1 MKKFIGF
8 IAITALLFA
17 CSKTDITP
25 TEDSLAVAT
34 EKAKGGNGGGG
45 GGGGGPEMT
54 VTTYEASYVLPF
66 GATCGGEV
74 SSSGG
79 GDKVTERGVCFS
91 TDPDPT
97 IDDVT
102 VPSGSGSGTFTCLL
116 SGLLD
121 NTTYYVRAYANKT
134 KKGVI
139 TTTYGEELSFT
150 TSEAIYGTVTDIDGN
165 TYTTIEIGTQV
176 WMIENLKTTK
186 YRDGTLI
193 PNVTDAA
200 DWADLSTGAYCDY
213 DNDPDNSDTYGRLY
227 NGYAVDDSRNI
238 APEGWHV
245 ATGDDV
251 QTLIHYVSGTNPI
264 MNGTGAR
271 LKEVGTDHWQSPNT
285 YADNSSAFTALP
297 GGFRMVLPTAFE
309 YLETQGRWWTSD
321 PSGEGNLKYYWMG
334 YNHDRFMGSF
344 SGDSYPSW
352 PNEPYNKSNGYSVR
366 CVQD

>member
-1 MKKFIGF
+1 MKKIISF

-25 TEDSLAVAT
+25 TEASEAVAT

-54 VTTYEASYVLPF
+54 VTTYEASYILPF

-91 TDPDPT
+91 TNPNPT
-97 IDDVT
+97 IGDET
-102 VPSGSGSGTFTCLL
+102 VPSGSGSGIFTCLL

-121 NTTYYVRAYANKT
+121 NTTYNLRAYANKT

-139 TTTYGEELSFT
+139 TTTYGDEVSFT

-165 TYTTIEIGTQV
+165 TYTTIEIGDQV
-176 WMIENLKTTK
+176 WMMENLKTTK
-186 YRDGTLI
+186 YKDGTAI
-193 PNVTDAA
+193 PNVTDDAS
-200 DWADLSTGAYCDY
+200 WAGLSTGAYCDY
-213 DNDPDNSDTYGRLY
+213 DNDPANVGTYGRLY

-238 APEGWHV
+238 APSGWHV

-251 QTLIHYVSGTNPI
+251 DALLDYVGGGSMNDVSG
-264 MNGTGAR
+264 GK
-271 LKEVGTDHWQSPNT
+271 LKEAGSVHWWSPNN
-285 YADNSSAFTALP
+285 ANNSSGFTALP
-297 GGFRMVLPTAFE
+297 GGFRAVDPTGFGN
-309 YLETQGRWWTSD
+309 LGIQGRFWASN
-321 PSGEGNLKYYWMG
+321 PSGTGNLHYFWMR
-334 YNHDRFMGSF
+334 YNHAVVMGSLT
-344 SGDSYPSW
+344 GDFYPTS
-352 PNEPYNKSNGYSVR
+352 PTNPYDKRNGYAVR
-366 CVQD
+366 CVKD